1 MTIFSQ
7 SVFDATVAYEGY
19 ELFKG
24 NGAASGWASKLAA
37 EIKTEVTVK
46 KLGSGWALYATD
58 EGEACIWGIHG
69 QRLCRIN

>member
-7 SVFDATVAYEGY
+7 SVFDASVTYEGY

-24 NGAASGWASKLAA
+24 NGAASGWASKLAT

-46 KLGSGWALYATD
+46 KLGSGWALYATY
-58 EGEACIWGIHG
+58 EGEECIWGIHG

>member
-7 SVFDATVAYEGY
+7 SVFDATIPYEGY

-24 NGAASGWASKLAA
+24 NGAASGWASKLAT
-37 EIKTEVTVK
+37 EIKTEVSVK
-46 KLGSGWALYATD
+46 KLGAGWALYATY
-58 EGEACIWGIHG
+58 EGEDCIWGIHG